1 MQVLLAARAHRNVNF
16 PDLTKWARN
25 VSSWTNSFIIE
36 ALSPMDLVFAYIA
49 GLLTLINPCVLP
61 VLPIVLVSALNA
73 NKAGPLVLAAGMSVT
88 FVVFGVLVTAF
99 GTSIGLTQERLAQ
112 IGAVLMIAFG
122 AILVVPVFA
131 QRFELATAG
140 IAAGADARMDGLDQG
155 SLRGQFLGGLLLGTV
170 WSPCIGPTLGGAIA
184 LASQGEN
191 LGYVTLIMLAFS
203 LGVSTL
209 IIGLGFGAREAISRR
224 TQSLRALASRSKPII
239 GVTFIAVG
247 AMLLFEFHHIIEAWL
262 LDVMPIWLQDL
273 SVAV

>member
-1 MQVLLAARAHRNVNF
+1 MEF
-16 PDLTKWARN
+16 
-25 VSSWTNSFIIE
+25 
-36 ALSPMDLVFAYIA
+36 VFAYLA

-73 NKAGPLVLAAGMSVT
+73 SRFGPIALAAGMSVS

-99 GTSIGLTQERLAQ
+99 GASIGLTQDRLAE
-112 IGAVLMIAFG
+112 IGAVMMILFG
-122 AILVVPVFA
+122 AVLLVPMLA
-131 QRFELATAG
+131 NRFEAATAG
-140 IAAGADARMDGLDQG
+140 VAAKADSQIDRFQ
-155 SLRGQFLGGLLLGTV
+155 SNNTRGQFLGGLLLGIV

-191 LGYVTLIMLAFS
+191 LGYVTLIMIFFA

-209 IIGLGFGAREAISRR
+209 IVGLGLGAREAIRR
-224 TQSLRALASRSKPII
+224 RAQQLRGLAERSKPIL

-247 AMLLFEFHHIIEAWL
+247 LMLFFKFHHIIEAWA

-273 SVAV
+273 SVAL